1 MCLCVCACVVYPGL
15 WGPTQKSRGLCGA
28 LCGSLWPRE
37 ALCGPSLVYVGGP
50 LWLYVALSRSMW
62 GALWL
67 YVAIWPR
74 EALCGPSLVYVGASL
89 ALCGPMAVYVGGS
102 VALCGY
108 MAT

>member
-28 LCGSLWPRE
+28 LCGSIWPRE

-62 GALWL
+62 G
-67 YVAIWPR
+67 
-74 EALCGPSLVYVGASL
+74 
-89 ALCGPMAVYVGGS
+89 GS
-102 VALCGY
+102 VALCGMLGYMRLY

>member
-1 MCLCVCACVVYPGL
+1 
-15 WGPTQKSRGLCGA
+15 
-28 LCGSLWPRE
+28 
-37 ALCGPSLVYVGGP
+37 
-50 LWLYVALSRSMW
+50 MW